1 MKNNLGNRVAIIGGT
16 GFIGTSIN
24 KAFKT
29 LDYEVIYTSRKKF
42 NTSNDK
48 NYLKFD
54 LLDKSTW
61 TTLLNDFKPNIVICT
76 AWETEHDKYWDKST
90 NHDYMK
96 STIDFAE
103 NCMRGTVEK
112 FIGFVS
118 MAEYGFSPGKC
129 NAKSTPLNP
138 QNVYSECKVIT
149 SIELNKIAKDLGKKA
164 NWVRLFQ
171 VYGVNEKPERLI
183 PRIISNI
190 LDQIPFTVKFP
201 EHYLDFTYLDDVSN
215 ALKIIATED
224 LDFSVNIGTGV
235 ATSVK
240 ELCSTISRVTNCG
253 TSKIKFL
260 NLNKSNERIIF
271 VDPDYDVFN
280 GKWKFDYDLFN
291 GLKETYRLQYQT

>member
-42 NTSNDK
+42 NVGNDK

-112 FIGFVS
+112 FIGFGS

-138 QNVYSECKVIT
+138 QNVYSECKVLT

-253 TSKIKFL
+253 TNKIKFL
-260 NLNKSNERIIF
+260 NLNESNERIIF

-280 GKWKFDYDLFN
+280 GKWKFDYDLSH

>member
-42 NTSNDK
+42 NVGNDK

-112 FIGFVS
+112 FIGFGS

-138 QNVYSECKVIT
+138 QNVYSECKVLT

-253 TSKIKFL
+253 TNKIKFL
-260 NLNKSNERIIF
+260 NLNESKERIIF

-280 GKWKFDYDLFN
+280 GKWKFYYDLSH